1 MMNPKKMGKMMKQAK
16 QMQRKMNEVQQTLKD
31 INITANA
38 GDGAVKVVMNG
49 KQKLVDIKIDVSL
62 LEEDIEMF
70 EDLVLTAV
78 NQAVMKSHE
87 LAEKHMNNITG
98 NMLGDIKLPGM

>member
-1 MMNPKKMGKMMKQAK
+1 
-16 QMQRKMNEVQQTLKD
+16 
-31 INITANA
+31 
-38 GDGAVKVVMNG
+38 
-49 KQKLVDIKIDVSL
+49 
-62 LEEDIEMF
+62 MF